1 MQRRDFVQ
9 RLPAVASGVLAGV
22 AGLSLAGCG
31 GIPYVTPRPHPG
43 GGLAVLASL
52 LDEEGGTFLQSP
64 AMERPIFVRRD
75 RSGQVIALLASCTH
89 RGCQPEPVGDRLVCP
104 CHGSEFSLHGDVL
117 QGPAERS
124 LTRYEVTREGEEVVI
139 WLERRRG

>member
-1 MQRRDFVQ
+1 MQRREFVQ
-9 RLPAVASGVLAGV
+9 RLPAVASGVVAGV
-22 AGLSLAGCG
+22 ASLSLGGCG
-31 GIPYVTPRPHPG
+31 GIPYVTARPRP
-43 GGLAVLASL
+43 GGLAIVASL
-52 LDEEGGTFLQSP
+52 LDEEGAVFLQSP
-64 AMERPIFVRRD
+64 AMTRPIYVHREV
-75 RSGQVIALLASCTH
+75 SGQVVAVLASCTH